1 MLDRKTG
8 AERTR
13 RFYQEFNCPRYQD
26 ACDEHRHHTLSY
38 VGVVTSL
45 NDILIPRLCALF
57 DLDYTRSILIQVAFL
72 SSYFVFALPTGELV
86 KRVG

>member
-1 MLDRKTG
+1 MLDRKAG
-8 AERTR
+8 AERT
-13 RFYQEFNCPRYQD
+13 D
-26 ACDEHRHHTLSY
+26 ASIKSSTALDTKTRAMSIATTHFLMW
-38 VGVVTSL
+38 GVVTSL

-57 DLDYTRSILIQVAFL
+57 DLDYTRSMLVQVAFL